1 MSIAPKMLSLCRR
14 VLRTTWYF
22 AYRTCWASFRPISP
36 WKRATLFW
44 QALRLGWVQSKT
56 VTRSPGKLQEW
67 PISHSTWLKGR
78 DVKEHYHVVAHS
90 DQSNEVNIPIFLKV
104 ILKVFLKTGLWMSKS
119 KGQQIRHYKVWWKYT
134 MEEIIWM
141 IIDHCV
147 WLW

>member
-1 MSIAPKMLSLCRR
+1 MPIAPKMLSLCRR

-78 DVKEHYHVVAHS
+78 DVNVHYHVCSGRFRSKQWSKYSNFPQS
-90 DQSNEVNIPIFLKV
+90 DLKNFLKQDCECQN
-104 ILKVFLKTGLWMSKS
+104 LKVNKS
-119 KGQQIRHYKVWWKYT
+119 IVINKRLMEIYHGRNNMNDHFVWW
-134 MEEIIWM
+134 W
-141 IIDHCV
+141 
-147 WLW
+147 